1 MVALPTEGNSDMWR
15 FSKLAL
21 AVTLAVALLGPQ
33 VSAAEGRVP
42 STSAG
47 QSGTPKVTKLAT
59 FVNGPCADDICGSGS
74 TVGPDGALYVT
85 DSTNGRIQRVHPR
98 SGNVKTYA
106 DGLPLQIE
114 GVIGGGVADIAFRGG
129 TAYVLVTGV
138 SEFWTELVGST
149 NAPAAEGI
157 YRLDSVGKGTTRTTL
172 IADIYTWSEAHPPT
186 SPNFFV
192 PGGYTYSM
200 QAYRNGFLVAD
211 AHHNR
216 ILRVRLNG
224 RISVFKDFAKNV
236 VPTGLER
243 IGRRTVLVGQAGP
256 VPHTPETGRVVALAR
271 RRSDR
276 AARLGCPAARRR
288 GGRPAASPVRACA
301 GQLAVRGSGGQ
312 GRLPGRAEH
321 RPSDAGQPPWSV
333 PERRFRTGP
342 PDDVRNHRRHGLR
355 GHDHREGAPDLRA
368 RPVTDAA
375 AASPCED
382 KTQRPALSPPAARL
396 ASVPPSTRYE
406 LIRQAPT
413 SAGADLCWLRL
424 PRPMS
429 QDIGEASR
437 ESQVISDSLS

>member
-1 MVALPTEGNSDMWR
+1 MWR

-85 DSTNGRIQRVHPR
+85 DSTKGRIQRVHPQ

-138 SEFWTELVGST
+138 SEFWTELVEST

-157 YRLDSVGKGTTRTTL
+157 YRLDSVGKGNTRTTL
-172 IADIYTWSEAHPPT
+172 IADIYSWSEAHPPT

-200 QAYRNGFLVAD
+200 QAYPHGFLVAD

-216 ILRVRLNG
+216 ILRVRLDG

-243 IGRRTVLVGQAGP
+243 IGRRNVLVGQAGP
-256 VPHTPETGRVVALAR
+256 VPHTPKTGRVVAV
-271 RRSDR
+271 R
-276 AARLGCPAARRR
+276 A
-288 GGRPAASPVRACA
+288 GGRT
-301 GQLAVRGSGGQ
+301 
-312 GRLPGRAEH
+312 E
-321 RPSDAGQPPWSV
+321 
-333 PERRFRTGP
+333 
-342 PDDVRNHRRHGLR
+342 
-355 GHDHREGAPDLRA
+355 
-368 RPVTDAA
+368 
-375 AASPCED
+375 
-382 KTQRPALSPPAARL
+382 RL
-396 ASVPPSTRYE
+396 ASGAPLLVDVEVGPQHRLYGLAQGNWPYE
-406 LIRQAPT
+406 GQEGKEGFPAKPRTGHLMLANSDGQFTSVVSELDRPT
-413 SAGADLCWLRL
+413 TFEIIGDTVFVVTITGKVLR
-424 PRPMS
+424 
-429 QDIGEASR
+429 
-437 ESQVISDSLS
+437 ISGLGG